1 MLEGLQERLAR
12 VTKTLR
18 GEGHLTE
25 FHIDAAL
32 REIRLALL
40 EADVSVEEEVLSSV
54 TPAQM
59 VTKIVHEELV
69 TLLGGETTELD
80 FKGRPS
86 VIMLVGLQGSGK
98 TTTAAKMARWI
109 KDRKGLFPLLVPAD
123 TSRPAAREQLLVLGE
138 KAKIPTVDTRDMDD
152 PEAIARQA
160 LREASIKGYQ
170 VLIFDTAGRL
180 HIDEELMD
188 QLLRLK
194 EILKPRQI
202 LFVADAMTGQDAVRS
217 ARAFHE
223 RLEIS
228 GVILTKL
235 DGDAR
240 GGAALSVREVV
251 GKPIVFAGIGE
262 QIENLEQFHPDR
274 MAGRILGMGDVL
286 TLVEKAQDVV
296 DEKKARRLE
305 AKLKKNKFDL
315 EDLRDQLKSLKKMG
329 PLQSVMEMVPGMNS
343 MMPEGGMGEGQE
355 RQLRRMEACID
366 SMTPKERRHP
376 QLLNGSRKKRVA
388 KGSGTSVEEINR
400 LLRQFGQ
407 MRKLMKRLGK
417 ADPRALKENVD
428 DQIATRGC
436 EAQPRL
442 PYRGVGFAQG
452 HPGRLPGPGGILQPP
467 FGAAG
472 NQARPRKGGEM
483 AGPGCR
489 CV

>member
-1 MLEGLQERLAR
+1 MLEGLQDRLAR

-25 FHIDAAL
+25 YHIETAL
-32 REIRLALL
+32 KEIRLALL
-40 EADVSVEEEVLSSV
+40 EADVSVEVVSGFIDRVRSRALDKEVLSSV

-59 VTKIVHEELV
+59 VTKIVHDELV

-80 FKGRPS
+80 LKGRPA

-109 KDRKGLFPLLVPAD
+109 KDRKNLFPLLVPAD

-138 KAKIPTVDTRDMDD
+138 KASVPVVDTRDMDD
-152 PEAIARQA
+152 PESIARRA
-160 LREASIKGYQ
+160 LREASIKGHQ

-188 QLLRLK
+188 QLQRLK
-194 EILKPRQI
+194 EILKPKHI

-217 ARAFHE
+217 ARAYHE
-223 RLEIS
+223 RLDIT

-251 GKPIVFAGIGE
+251 GKPIVLAGIGE
-262 QIENLEQFHPDR
+262 RLEDLEQFHPDR

-286 TLVEKAQDVV
+286 TLVEKAQDAV

-305 AKLKKNKFDL
+305 AKLRKNKFDL

-329 PLQSVMEMVPGMNS
+329 PLQSVMEMVPGMGK
-343 MMPEGGMGEGQE
+343 MMPDGGVGEGQE
-355 RQLRRMEACID
+355 RQLLRMGACID

-376 QLLNGSRKKRVA
+376 QLLNGSRKKRIA
-388 KGSGTSVEEINR
+388 RGSGTSVEEINR

-417 ADPRALKENVD
+417 ADPRALKR
-428 DQIATRGC
+428 Q
-436 EAQPRL
+436 L
-442 PYRGVGFAQG
+442 
-452 HPGRLPGPGGILQPP
+452 GI
-467 FGAAG
+467 G
-472 NQARPRKGGEM
+472 
-483 AGPGCR
+483 
-489 CV
+489 

>member
-1 MLEGLQERLAR
+1 MLEGLQDRLAR

-25 FHIDAAL
+25 YHIETAL
-32 REIRLALL
+32 KEIRLALL
-40 EADVSVEEEVLSSV
+40 EADVSVEVVSSFVDRVRSRALDKEVLSSV

-80 FKGRPS
+80 LKGRPA
-86 VIMLVGLQGSGK
+86 VVMLVGLQGSGK

-109 KDRKGLFPLLVPAD
+109 KDQKNLFPLLVPAD
-123 TSRPAAREQLLVLGE
+123 TSRPAAREQLLILGE
-138 KAKIPTVDTRDMDD
+138 KASVPVVDTRDMDD
-152 PEAIARQA
+152 PESIAKRA
-160 LREASIKGYQ
+160 LREASIKGHQ

-188 QLLRLK
+188 QLQRLK
-194 EILKPRQI
+194 EILKPKQI

-217 ARAFHE
+217 ARAYHE
-223 RLEIS
+223 RLDIT

-251 GKPIVFAGIGE
+251 GKPIVLAGIGE
-262 QIENLEQFHPDR
+262 RLEDLEQFHPDR

-286 TLVEKAQDVV
+286 TLVEKAQDAV

-305 AKLKKNKFDL
+305 AKLRKNKFDL

-329 PLQSVMEMVPGMNS
+329 PLQSVMEMVPGMGK
-343 MMPEGGMGEGQE
+343 MMPDGGVGDGQE
-355 RQLRRMEACID
+355 RQLVRMGACID

-376 QLLNGSRKKRVA
+376 QLLNGSRKKRIA
-388 KGSGTSVEEINR
+388 RGSGTSVEEINR

-417 ADPRALKENVD
+417 ADPRALKR
-428 DQIATRGC
+428 Q
-436 EAQPRL
+436 L
-442 PYRGVGFAQG
+442 
-452 HPGRLPGPGGILQPP
+452 GI
-467 FGAAG
+467 G
-472 NQARPRKGGEM
+472 
-483 AGPGCR
+483 
-489 CV
+489 

>member
-1 MLEGLQERLAR
+1 MLEGLQDRLAR

-25 FHIDAAL
+25 YHIETAL
-32 REIRLALL
+32 KEIRLALL
-40 EADVSVEEEVLSSV
+40 EADVSVEVVSSFVDRVRSRALDKEVLNSV

-69 TLLGGETTELD
+69 ILLGGETTELD
-80 FKGRPS
+80 LKGRPA
-86 VIMLVGLQGSGK
+86 VVMLVGLQGSGK

-109 KDRKGLFPLLVPAD
+109 KDRKNLFPLLVPAD

-138 KAKIPTVDTRDMDD
+138 KASVPVVDTRDMDD
-152 PEAIARQA
+152 PESIAHRA
-160 LREASIKGYQ
+160 LREASIKGHQ

-188 QLLRLK
+188 QLQRLK
-194 EILKPRQI
+194 EILKPKHI

-217 ARAFHE
+217 ARAYHE
-223 RLEIS
+223 RLDIT

-251 GKPIVFAGIGE
+251 GKPIVLAGIGE
-262 QIENLEQFHPDR
+262 RLEDLEQFHPDR

-286 TLVEKAQDVV
+286 TLVEKAQDAV
-296 DEKKARRLE
+296 DEEKARRLE
-305 AKLKKNKFDL
+305 AKLRKNKFDL

-329 PLQSVMEMVPGMNS
+329 PLQSVMEMVPGMGK
-343 MMPEGGMGEGQE
+343 MMPDGGVGEGQE
-355 RQLRRMEACID
+355 RQLKRMGACID

-388 KGSGTSVEEINR
+388 RGSGTSVEEINR
-400 LLRQFGQ
+400 LLRQYGQ

-417 ADPRALKENVD
+417 ADPRALKR
-428 DQIATRGC
+428 Q
-436 EAQPRL
+436 L
-442 PYRGVGFAQG
+442 
-452 HPGRLPGPGGILQPP
+452 GI
-467 FGAAG
+467 G
-472 NQARPRKGGEM
+472 
-483 AGPGCR
+483 
-489 CV
+489 

>member
-25 FHIDAAL
+25 YHIDSAL

-40 EADVSVEEEVLSSV
+40 EADVSVEVVSGFIDRVRERAVGKEVLSSV

-69 TLLGGETTELD
+69 ALLGGKTTDLD
-80 FKGRPS
+80 FKGRPA

-98 TTTAAKMARWI
+98 TTTAAKIARWI

-123 TSRPAAREQLLVLGE
+123 TSRPAAREQLMVLG
-138 KAKIPTVDTRDMDD
+138 KQASIPTIDTRDMDD
-152 PEAIARQA
+152 PEAIAKRA
-160 LREASIKGYQ
+160 LREATIKGYQ

-180 HIDEELMD
+180 HIDDGLMD
-188 QLLRLK
+188 QIARLK
-194 EILKPRQI
+194 AILKPKHI

-217 ARAFHE
+217 ARAFNE
-223 RLEIS
+223 RLEIT
-228 GVILTKL
+228 GVVLTKL

-251 GKPIVFAGIGE
+251 GRPIVLAGVGE
-262 QIENLEQFHPDR
+262 RIEDLEQFHPDR

-286 TLVEKAQDVV
+286 TLVEKAQDAV
-296 DEKKARRLE
+296 DEKKAARLE
-305 AKLKKNKFDL
+305 ARLKKNKFDL

-329 PLQSVMEMVPGMNS
+329 PLQSVMEMVPGMGKVL
-343 MMPEGGMGEGQE
+343 PPGGVGESQE
-355 RQLRRMEACID
+355 RQLKRMEACID

-400 LLRQFGQ
+400 LLRQYGQ

-417 ADPRALKENVD
+417 ADPRALKR
-428 DQIATRGC
+428 Q
-436 EAQPRL
+436 L
-442 PYRGVGFAQG
+442 
-452 HPGRLPGPGGILQPP
+452 GI
-467 FGAAG
+467 G
-472 NQARPRKGGEM
+472 
-483 AGPGCR
+483 
-489 CV
+489 

>member
-1 MLEGLQERLAR
+1 MLEGLQDRLAR

-25 FHIDAAL
+25 YHIETAL
-32 REIRLALL
+32 KEIRLALL
-40 EADVSVEEEVLSSV
+40 EADVSVEVVSSFIDRVRSRALEKEVLSSV

-59 VTKIVHEELV
+59 VTKIVHDELV

-80 FKGRPS
+80 LKGRPA
-86 VIMLVGLQGSGK
+86 VVMLVGLQGSGK

-109 KDRKGLFPLLVPAD
+109 KDRKNQFPLLVPAD

-138 KAKIPTVDTRDMDD
+138 KASVPVVDTRDMDD
-152 PEAIARQA
+152 PEAIAHRA
-160 LREASIKGYQ
+160 LREASIKGHQ

-180 HIDEELMD
+180 HIDDELMG
-188 QLLRLK
+188 QLQRLK
-194 EILKPRQI
+194 EILKPQHI

-217 ARAFHE
+217 ARAYHE
-223 RLEIS
+223 RLDIT

-251 GKPIVFAGIGE
+251 GKPIVLAGIGE
-262 QIENLEQFHPDR
+262 QIEDLEQFHPDR

-296 DEKKARRLE
+296 DEKQARRLE
-305 AKLKKNKFDL
+305 AKLRKNKFDL

-329 PLQSVMEMVPGMNS
+329 PLQSVMEMVPGMGK
-343 MMPEGGMGEGQE
+343 MMPDGGIGEGQE
-355 RQLRRMEACID
+355 RQLKRMEACID

-376 QLLNGSRKKRVA
+376 QVLNGSRKKRVA
-388 KGSGTSVEEINR
+388 RGSGTSVEEINR
-400 LLRQFGQ
+400 LLRQYGQ

-417 ADPRALKENVD
+417 ADPRALKR
-428 DQIATRGC
+428 Q
-436 EAQPRL
+436 L
-442 PYRGVGFAQG
+442 
-452 HPGRLPGPGGILQPP
+452 GI
-467 FGAAG
+467 G
-472 NQARPRKGGEM
+472 
-483 AGPGCR
+483 
-489 CV
+489 